1 MWSNRVFILSS
12 LWFSLSF
19 TFNCLHKHEKQCRQ
33 NFAVVI
39 FIYYGPMM
47 ANVECC
53 CKFRGLL
60 HGKYH
65 YIYIYIIY
73 IYIYIYIYIFLV
85 NQLIS
90 LKNTAQFHW
99 CHALS
104 QRNVAFYATTTW
116 SRSSHWRCSAKNGVL
131 KKNFKFHRKTCVLNL
146 CKACNFIT
154 KQLQHKCFCVK
165 FVTFLRTPILEKIC
179 KWLLLWGI
187 CFTK

>member
-39 FIYYGPMM
+39 FIYYGPMT

-73 IYIYIYIYIFLV
+73 IYIYIFLV

-90 LKNTAQFHW
+90 LKNTAQFHVVSCPISEKCVFLCNSNLVKQQPPEVFCKKW
-99 CHALS
+99 CS
-104 QRNVAFYATTTW
+104 
-116 SRSSHWRCSAKNGVL
+116 
-131 KKNFKFHRKTCVLNL
+131 
-146 CKACNFIT
+146 
-154 KQLQHKCFCVK
+154 
-165 FVTFLRTPILEKIC
+165 
-179 KWLLLWGI
+179 
-187 CFTK
+187 